1 MVKYRTNIKKGDVK
15 LKTFTEVLLKY
26 FQKLNINLPKNLEID
41 NIQMDS
47 KKVEKGSLFIAI
59 NSGYNYIDEALKK
72 GAELIICDKNPTNKS
87 EKIIKVLNSIDFLQD
102 IAKLYREKLCIKI
115 IAVTGSE
122 GKTTTKDLIHG
133 VLSTKYKTQ
142 KTLGN
147 YNNQIGL
154 PFTLLQLKES
164 DEIVVLEMGM
174 SNLGEIDLLSKIA
187 KPDYAVITNIGDSHL
202 EFLKNRGNVF
212 KAKTEVLNYVDKNN
226 TLVYGDDFYLKNL
239 EALKVGF
246 ENKNNYIIN
255 NLVEIYEG
263 VKFFL
268 NNENYFVPLNG
279 LYNAVNASFAIAL
292 GKIFGMSYDEIQNS
306 LKKIKITSMRFEK
319 IEKNGILFINDAY
332 NASPVSMKM
341 ALNAFSSLP
350 LKKKKIVVL
359 GDALELGDKEIEHH
373 VDILN
378 ETLKYEFN
386 KVFVYGER
394 MKKALERLNNPK
406 IIHFTKKE
414 DIRYELNK
422 IGDIA
427 VLLKGSRGMKLEEI
441 IM

>member
-1 MVKYRTNIKKGDVK
+1 MVKYRANIKKGDVK
-15 LKTFTEVLLKY
+15 LKTFTEVLLNY
-26 FQKLNINLPKNLEID
+26 FQKLNINLPKNLEIN

-59 NSGYNYIDEALKK
+59 NNGYNYIDEAFKK
-72 GAELIICDKNPTNKS
+72 GAELIICDKSPTNES

-187 KPDYAVITNIGDSHL
+187 KPNYAVITNIGDSHL
-202 EFLKNRGNVF
+202 EFLKNRDNVF

-226 TLVYGDDFYLKNL
+226 TLVYGDDFYLRNL
-239 EALKVGF
+239 EALKIGF

-255 NLVEIYEG
+255 NFVESYEG
-263 VKFFL
+263 VNFFL
-268 NNENYFVPLNG
+268 NDERYFLSLNG
-279 LYNAVNASFAIAL
+279 LYNVINASFAIAL
-292 GKIFGMSYDEIQNS
+292 GKIFGMSYDEIKNA
-306 LKKIKITSMRFEK
+306 LKNIKITSMRFEK
-319 IEKNGILFINDAY
+319 IEKNKILFINDAY

-341 ALNAFSSLP
+341 ALNAFASLP

-359 GDALELGDKEIEHH
+359 GDALELGDKEIEYH
-373 VDILN
+373 VDILK
-378 ETLKYEFN
+378 EALKYEFN
-386 KVFVYGER
+386 EVFIYGER
-394 MKKALERLNNPK
+394 MKKASEKLNNPK

-414 DIRYELNK
+414 DIRDELNK
-422 IGDIA
+422 TENVA

>member
-1 MVKYRTNIKKGDVK
+1 MVEYKANIKKGDIK
-15 LKTFTEVLLKY
+15 LKTFAKVLLNY
-26 FQKLNINLPKNLEID
+26 FQELNISLPRDLKID

-59 NSGYNYIDEALKK
+59 NNGHNYIDEALEK
-72 GAELIICDKNPTNKS
+72 GAELVICDRSQKNGN
-87 EKIIKVLNSIDFLQD
+87 EKIIKVLDTITFLQD
-102 IAKLYREKLCIKI
+102 IAKLYREKLGIKV

-122 GKTTTKDLIHG
+122 GKTTTKDLVHG
-133 VLSTKYKTQ
+133 ILSTKYKVQ

-154 PFTLLQLKES
+154 PFTLLQLKDE

-174 SNLGEIDLLSKIA
+174 SNLGEIDILSKVA

-202 EFLKNRGNVF
+202 EFLKNRDNVF

-226 TLVYGDDFYLKNL
+226 VIVYGDDFYLKNL
-239 EALKVGF
+239 KALKIGF
-246 ENKNNYIIN
+246 ENKNNYVIN
-255 NLVEIYEG
+255 NYDEIYEG
-263 VKFFL
+263 VNFFL
-268 NNENYFVPLNG
+268 NDEKYFVPLNG
-279 LYNAVNASFAIAL
+279 VYNVVNASFAIVL
-292 GKIFGMSYDEIQNS
+292 GKIFEMSYDEIES
-306 LKKIKITSMRFEK
+306 ALKNVKITSMRFEK
-319 IEKNGILFINDAY
+319 IEKNKILFINDAY

-350 LKKKKIVVL
+350 LDKKKVVVL
-359 GDALELGDKEIEHH
+359 GDALELGDREIEYHI
-373 VDILN
+373 DILN
-378 ETLKYEFN
+378 EVLKYKFD
-386 KVFVYGER
+386 KVFIYGER
-394 MKKALERLNNPK
+394 MKKALEKLNNPE

-414 DIRYELNK
+414 DIRDELNK
-422 IGDIA
+422 IENVS